1 MSWNKYNIIKI
12 RKDLNPKVGDAIET
26 IFIEIK
32 TTVGKNIVV
41 GVIYKPT
48 NGRIEIFENAMNT
61 IKNIPW
67 ENILNTVILTLQN
80 LLTNFPKYTQQ
91 PMKHT
96 YH

>member
-41 GVIYKPT
+41 GVIYKPP

-91 PMKHT
+91 PMKHAF
-96 YH
+96 H